1 MRFILLWDKISDGDF
16 FRKMGVSRTIHGVI
30 WALLG
35 GAACAFMSWGAL
47 MLHRIYDGK
56 CVQMGYGVGDKSQ

>member
-1 MRFILLWDKISDGDF
+1 MKAAGPNIEGSTNAFHTAVGQNLRGDF

-35 GAACAFMSWGAL
+35 GAACAFTCLGCTDVTPYL
-47 MLHRIYDGK
+47 
-56 CVQMGYGVGDKSQ
+56 